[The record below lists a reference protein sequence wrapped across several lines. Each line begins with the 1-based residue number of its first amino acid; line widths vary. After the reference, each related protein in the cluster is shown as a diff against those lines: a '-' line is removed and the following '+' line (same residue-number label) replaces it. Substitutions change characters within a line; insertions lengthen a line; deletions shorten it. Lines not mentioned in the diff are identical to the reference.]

1 MKIAPGHR
9 NGRTAVN
16 DSVPAPTASGGNPLG
31 TVVQILAILLLLAI
45 LASVLLVLFAVASLA
60 NAPGQLAGG
69 VGSQLAAVASQA
81 GSAASDV
88 QQAVQNATD
97 PDHPPTGL
105 TYDTEFSSF
114 EVWHVGDRLPEASQ
128 QVIVLQSIQRRQ
140 NAQSADTALYAVV
153 RVELRQPNEL
163 RVFGQVVRSDSE
175 AHDYAVYKGETFRI
189 AGAFYRVNWISQQS
203 NAMAAGTYR
212 NPDAVSAPVKF
223 ESD

>member
-1 MKIAPGHR
+1 
-9 NGRTAVN
+9 
-16 DSVPAPTASGGNPLG
+16 
-31 TVVQILAILLLLAI
+31 
-45 LASVLLVLFAVASLA
+45 
-60 NAPGQLAGG
+60 
-69 VGSQLAAVASQA
+69 VASQA
-81 GSAASDV
+81 GSTASGV

-114 EVWHVGDRLPEASQ
+114 EIWHVGDHLPEASRH
-128 QVIVLQSIQRRQ
+128 VVVLQSIQRRQ

-189 AGAFYRVNWISQQS
+189 AGAFFRVNWISQQS

-212 NPDAVSAPVKF
+212 DPDGVGVPLKF